1 MQPPKRRK
9 VLIAVE
15 NLSVPFDRRV
25 WLECLALAN
34 AGYQVT
40 VISPRGITTDNKK
53 REKIRGISIYR
64 YRIYQSSG
72 GLLSYILEYLTA
84 IIATAWLTT
93 VVFFREG
100 FDVIQ
105 ICNPPDLLILTAIPF
120 KALGKK
126 IVFDQHDLS
135 PEIYEMHRNG
145 TKGRWVVKVLLFLEK
160 LTYACSDVVIVV
172 NEACRKIAV
181 GRGGKAEKDVFV
193 VRNAPNVESFK
204 GVRTDPALRCGA
216 KYLITYVGMM
226 GPQEGIDILL
236 RGARHLA
243 MEYKRNDFHVLMMG
257 NGTVFETMKQ
267 YAEELGISGRI
278 SFTGHVGYDRVMQ
291 GIASADVCLC
301 PDPKTPLNDK
311 CSLVKVVEYM
321 SLGRPLVAFDLEEVR
336 NSAGDAA
343 LYAQPNDENDFAA
356 KINFLL
362 DAPEARASMGEIG
375 RKRVLNSLTWE
386 HSEQA
391 LYAAYD
397 KVFAGRQQLLQ
408 EVRA

>member
-1 MQPPKRRK
+1 MKASKTGK

-25 WLECLALAN
+25 WRECLALVD
-34 AGYQVT
+34 AGYQVS
-40 VISPRGITTDNKK
+40 VISPKGTTTDNNK
-53 REKIRGISIYR
+53 REKIDGISIYR
-64 YRIYQSSG
+64 YPIYQSRG
-72 GLLSYILEYLTA
+72 GLLSYIIEYLTA
-84 IIATAWLTT
+84 LIATAWLTT

-105 ICNPPDLLILTAIPF
+105 ICNPPDLLVLIALPF

-126 IVFDQHDLS
+126 VVFDQHDLS
-135 PEIYEMHRNG
+135 PEIYEMQNGGVKRN
-145 TKGRWVVKVLLFLEK
+145 WVVRVLLFFER
-160 LTYACSDVVIVV
+160 LTYAWSDIVIVV

-181 GRGGKAEKDVFV
+181 SRGGKAEQDVFI
-193 VRNAPNVESFK
+193 VRNAPAVDSFRSARPDCSLK
-204 GVRTDPALRCGA
+204 CGA

-236 RGARHLA
+236 RSVRYLA
-243 MEYKRNDFHVLMMG
+243 MEYQRNDFHVLMMG
-257 NGTVFETMKQ
+257 NGTVFEGMKD
-267 YAEELGISGRI
+267 YAQELGISQRI

-336 NSAGDAA
+336 ISAGDAA
-343 LYAQPNDENDFAA
+343 LYARPNDEKDFAE
-356 KINFLL
+356 KINLL
-362 DAPEARASMGEIG
+362 LEAPNLRASMGEIG
-375 RKRVLNSLTWE
+375 RERVLNFLTWE
-386 HSEQA
+386 HSKQA

-397 KVFAGRQQLLQ
+397 KAFTGKDGLRQ

>member
-1 MQPPKRRK
+1 MKASKRGK

-25 WLECLALAN
+25 WRECVALAD
-34 AGYQVT
+34 AGYQVS
-40 VISPRGITTDNKK
+40 VISPKGTTTDNNK
-53 REKIRGISIYR
+53 REKINGISIYR
-64 YRIYQSSG
+64 YRIYQSRG
-72 GLLSYILEYLTA
+72 GFLSYIIEYLTA
-84 IIATAWLTT
+84 LIATAWLTT

-105 ICNPPDLLILTAIPF
+105 ICNPPDLLVLTALPF

-126 IVFDQHDLS
+126 VVFDQHDLS
-135 PEIYEMHRNG
+135 PEIYEMHNG
-145 TKGRWVVKVLLFLEK
+145 GVKRSWVVGVLLFFER
-160 LTYACSDVVIVV
+160 LTYARSDIVIVV

-181 GRGGKAEKDVFV
+181 SRGGKAEQDVFI
-193 VRNAPNVESFK
+193 VRNAPAVDSFRSARPDSSLK
-204 GVRTDPALRCGA
+204 CGA

-236 RGARHLA
+236 RSVRYLA

-257 NGTVFETMKQ
+257 NGTVFEAMKD
-267 YAEELGISGRI
+267 YAKELGISQRI

-343 LYAQPNDENDFAA
+343 LYARPNDEKDFAE
-356 KINFLL
+356 KINLLL
-362 DAPEARASMGEIG
+362 DRPDLRTSMSQIG
-375 RKRVLNSLTWE
+375 RERVLSSLTWE
-386 HSEQA
+386 HSIQA

-397 KVFAGRQQLLQ
+397 KAFVIC
-408 EVRA
+408 

>member
-1 MQPPKRRK
+1 VKASKRGK

-25 WLECLALAN
+25 WRECLALAD
-34 AGYQVT
+34 AGYQVS
-40 VISPRGITTDNKK
+40 VISPKGTTTDNNK
-53 REKIRGISIYR
+53 REKIDGISIYR
-64 YRIYQSSG
+64 YRIYQSRG
-72 GLLSYILEYLTA
+72 GFLSYIIEYLTA
-84 IIATAWLTT
+84 LIATAWLTT

-105 ICNPPDLLILTAIPF
+105 ICNPPDLLIFTALPF

-135 PEIYEMHRNG
+135 PEIYDMHNG
-145 TKGRWVVKVLLFLEK
+145 GAKRGWVVKVLLFLER
-160 LTYACSDVVIVV
+160 LTYAWSDIVIVV

-181 GRGGKAEKDVFV
+181 NRGGKADQDVFI
-193 VRNAPNVESFK
+193 VRNAPAIESFESARPDSSLK
-204 GVRTDPALRCGA
+204 CGA

-236 RGARHLA
+236 RGVRYLA
-243 MEYKRNDFHVLMMG
+243 MEYKRNDFHVLIMG
-257 NGTVFETMKQ
+257 NGTMFEAMKK
-267 YAEELGISGRI
+267 YAKELGISRWI

-336 NSAGDAA
+336 ISAGDAA
-343 LYAQPNDENDFAA
+343 LYARPNDEKDFAE
-356 KINFLL
+356 KINLL
-362 DAPEARASMGEIG
+362 LEAPNLRASMGKIG
-375 RKRVLNSLTWE
+375 KERFRNFLTWE
-386 HSEQA
+386 HSKQA

-397 KVFAGRQQLLQ
+397 
-408 EVRA
+408 RAFESKEHLRSDLRA

>member
-1 MQPPKRRK
+1 MKASKRGK

-25 WLECLALAN
+25 WRECVALAD
-34 AGYQVT
+34 AGYQVS
-40 VISPRGITTDNKK
+40 VISPKGTTTDNNK
-53 REKIRGISIYR
+53 REKINGISIYR
-64 YRIYQSSG
+64 YRIYQSRG
-72 GLLSYILEYLTA
+72 GFLSYIIEYLTA
-84 IIATAWLTT
+84 LIATAWLTT

-105 ICNPPDLLILTAIPF
+105 ICNPPDLLVLTALPF

-126 IVFDQHDLS
+126 VVFDQHDLS
-135 PEIYEMHRNG
+135 PEIYEMHNG
-145 TKGRWVVKVLLFLEK
+145 GVKRSWVVGVLLFFER
-160 LTYACSDVVIVV
+160 LTYAWSDIVIVV

-181 GRGGKAEKDVFV
+181 SRGGKAEQDVFI
-193 VRNAPNVESFK
+193 VRNAPAVDSFRSARPDSSLK
-204 GVRTDPALRCGA
+204 CGA

-236 RGARHLA
+236 RSVRYLA

-257 NGTVFETMKQ
+257 NGTVFEAMKD
-267 YAEELGISGRI
+267 YAKELGISQRI

-321 SLGRPLVAFDLEEVR
+321 SLGKPLVAFDLEEVR
-336 NSAGDAA
+336 ISAGDAA
-343 LYAQPNDENDFAA
+343 LYARPNDEKDFAE
-356 KINFLL
+356 KINLL
-362 DAPEARASMGEIG
+362 LEAPNLRASMGEIG
-375 RKRVLNSLTWE
+375 RERVLNFLAWE
-386 HSEQA
+386 HSKQA

-397 KVFAGRQQLLQ
+397 KAFAGKDGLRQ
-408 EVRA
+408 EVCA

>member
-1 MQPPKRRK
+1 VKASKTGK

-25 WLECLALAN
+25 WRECLALVD
-34 AGYQVT
+34 AGYQVS
-40 VISPRGITTDNKK
+40 VISPKGTTTDNNK
-53 REKIRGISIYR
+53 REKIDGISIYR
-64 YRIYQSSG
+64 YPIYQSRG
-72 GLLSYILEYLTA
+72 GLLSYIIEYLTA
-84 IIATAWLTT
+84 LIATAWLTT

-105 ICNPPDLLILTAIPF
+105 ICNPPDLLVLIALPF

-126 IVFDQHDLS
+126 VVFDQHDLS
-135 PEIYEMHRNG
+135 PEIYEMHNGGVKRN
-145 TKGRWVVKVLLFLEK
+145 WVVRVLLFFER
-160 LTYACSDVVIVV
+160 LTYAWSDIVIVV

-181 GRGGKAEKDVFV
+181 SRGGKAEQDVFI
-193 VRNAPNVESFK
+193 VRNAPAVDSFRSARPDSSLK
-204 GVRTDPALRCGA
+204 CGA

-236 RGARHLA
+236 RSVRYLA
-243 MEYKRNDFHVLMMG
+243 MEYQRNDFHVLMMG
-257 NGTVFETMKQ
+257 NGTVFEGMKD
-267 YAEELGISGRI
+267 YAQELGISQRI

-336 NSAGDAA
+336 ISAGDAA
-343 LYAQPNDENDFAA
+343 LYARPNDEKDFAQ
-356 KINFLL
+356 KINLL
-362 DAPEARASMGEIG
+362 LEAPNLRASMGEIG
-375 RKRVLNSLTWE
+375 RERVVNFLTWE
-386 HSEQA
+386 HSKQA

-397 KVFAGRQQLLQ
+397 KAFTGKDGLRQ

>member
-1 MQPPKRRK
+1 VKASKRGK

-25 WLECLALAN
+25 WRECLALAD
-34 AGYQVT
+34 AGYQVS
-40 VISPRGITTDNKK
+40 VISPKGTTIDNNK
-53 REKIRGISIYR
+53 REKIDGISIYR
-64 YRIYQSSG
+64 YRIYQSRG
-72 GLLSYILEYLTA
+72 GLLSYIIEYLTA
-84 IIATAWLTT
+84 LIATAWLTT

-105 ICNPPDLLILTAIPF
+105 ICNPPDLLVLTALPF

-126 IVFDQHDLS
+126 VVFDQHDLS
-135 PEIYEMHRNG
+135 PEIYEMHNG
-145 TKGRWVVKVLLFLEK
+145 GVKSSWVVKILLFFER
-160 LTYACSDVVIVV
+160 LTYAWSDIVIVV

-181 GRGGKAEKDVFV
+181 SRGGKAEQDVFI
-193 VRNAPNVESFK
+193 VRNAPAVDSFRSARPDSSLK
-204 GVRTDPALRCGA
+204 CGA

-236 RGARHLA
+236 RSVRYLA

-257 NGTVFETMKQ
+257 NGTVFEAMKD
-267 YAEELGISGRI
+267 YAKELGISQRI

-336 NSAGDAA
+336 ISAGDAA
-343 LYAQPNDENDFAA
+343 LYARPNDEKDFAE
-356 KINFLL
+356 KINLL
-362 DAPEARASMGEIG
+362 LEAPNLRASMGEIG
-375 RKRVLNSLTWE
+375 RERVLNFLTWE
-386 HSEQA
+386 HSKQA

-397 KVFAGRQQLLQ
+397 KAFAGKEDLR
-408 EVRA
+408 

>member
-1 MQPPKRRK
+1 MKASKRGK

-25 WLECLALAN
+25 WRECLALAD
-34 AGYQVT
+34 AGYQVS
-40 VISPRGITTDNKK
+40 VISPKGTTIDNNK
-53 REKIRGISIYR
+53 REKIDGISIYR
-64 YRIYQSSG
+64 YRIYQSRG
-72 GLLSYILEYLTA
+72 GLLSYIIEYLTA
-84 IIATAWLTT
+84 LIATAWLTT

-105 ICNPPDLLILTAIPF
+105 ICNPPDLLVLTALPF

-126 IVFDQHDLS
+126 VVFDQHDLS
-135 PEIYEMHRNG
+135 PEIYEMHNG
-145 TKGRWVVKVLLFLEK
+145 GVKSSWVVKILLFFER
-160 LTYACSDVVIVV
+160 LTYAWSDIVIVV

-181 GRGGKAEKDVFV
+181 SRGGKAEQDVFI
-193 VRNAPNVESFK
+193 VRNAPAVDSFRSARPDSSLK
-204 GVRTDPALRCGA
+204 CGA

-236 RGARHLA
+236 RSVRYLA

-257 NGTVFETMKQ
+257 NGTVFEAMKD
-267 YAEELGISGRI
+267 YAKELGISQRI

-336 NSAGDAA
+336 ISAGDAA
-343 LYAQPNDENDFAA
+343 LYARPNDEKDFAE
-356 KINFLL
+356 KINLL
-362 DAPEARASMGEIG
+362 LEAPNLRASMGEIG
-375 RKRVLNSLTWE
+375 RERVLNFLTWE
-386 HSEQA
+386 HSKQA
-391 LYAAYD
+391 LYTAYD
-397 KVFAGRQQLLQ
+397 KAFAGKEDLR
-408 EVRA
+408 

>member
-1 MQPPKRRK
+1 MKASKRRK

-15 NLSVPFDRRV
+15 NLSVPFDQRV
-25 WLECLALAN
+25 WRECLALAD
-34 AGYQVT
+34 AGYQVS
-40 VISPRGITTDNKK
+40 VISPKGMTTDNNK
-53 REKIRGISIYR
+53 REEINGISIYR
-64 YRIYQSSG
+64 YRIYQSRG
-72 GLLSYILEYLTA
+72 GILSYVIEYLTA
-84 IIATAWLTT
+84 LIGTAWLTA

-100 FDVIQ
+100 FDLIQ
-105 ICNPPDLLILTAIPF
+105 ICNPPDLLVFTALPF

-135 PEIYEMHRNG
+135 PEIYAMH
-145 TKGRWVVKVLLFLEK
+145 KGGAKTGWVVKVLLVLER
-160 LTYACSDVVIVV
+160 LTYAWSDIVIVV

-181 GRGGKAEKDVFV
+181 KRGGKADQDVFI
-193 VRNAPNVESFK
+193 VRNAPAIESFDSARPDSSLK
-204 GVRTDPALRCGA
+204 CGA

-236 RGARHLA
+236 RGVRYLA
-243 MEYKRNDFHVLMMG
+243 MEYKRNDFHVLIMG
-257 NGTVFETMKQ
+257 NGTMFEAMKK
-267 YAEELGISGRI
+267 YAKELGISRWI

-336 NSAGDAA
+336 ISAGDAA
-343 LYAQPNDENDFAA
+343 LYARPNDEKDFAE
-356 KINFLL
+356 KINLL
-362 DAPEARASMGEIG
+362 LEAPNLRASMGKIG
-375 RKRVLNSLTWE
+375 KERFRKFLTWE
-386 HSEQA
+386 HSKQA

-397 KVFAGRQQLLQ
+397 
-408 EVRA
+408 RAFESKEHLRSDFRA

>member
-1 MQPPKRRK
+1 MKASKRGK

-25 WLECLALAN
+25 WRECVALAD
-34 AGYQVT
+34 AGYQVS
-40 VISPRGITTDNKK
+40 VISPKGTTTDNNK
-53 REKIRGISIYR
+53 REKINGISIYR
-64 YRIYQSSG
+64 YRIYQSRG
-72 GLLSYILEYLTA
+72 GFLSYIIEYLTA
-84 IIATAWLTT
+84 LIATAWLTT

-105 ICNPPDLLILTAIPF
+105 ICNPPDLLVLTALPF

-126 IVFDQHDLS
+126 VVFDQHDLS
-135 PEIYEMHRNG
+135 PEIYEMHNG
-145 TKGRWVVKVLLFLEK
+145 GVKRSWVVGVLLFFDR
-160 LTYACSDVVIVV
+160 LTYARSDIVIVV

-181 GRGGKAEKDVFV
+181 SRGGKAEQDVFI
-193 VRNAPNVESFK
+193 VRNAPAVDSFRSARPDSSLK
-204 GVRTDPALRCGA
+204 CGA

-236 RGARHLA
+236 RSVRYLA

-257 NGTVFETMKQ
+257 NGTVFEAMKD
-267 YAEELGISGRI
+267 YAKELGISQRI

-343 LYAQPNDENDFAA
+343 LYARPNDEKDFAE
-356 KINFLL
+356 KINLLL
-362 DAPEARASMGEIG
+362 DRPDLRTSMSQIG
-375 RKRVLNSLTWE
+375 RERVLSSLTWE
-386 HSEQA
+386 HSIQA

-397 KVFAGRQQLLQ
+397 KAFVIC
-408 EVRA
+408 

>member
-1 MQPPKRRK
+1 VKASKKRK

-15 NLSVPFDRRV
+15 NLSVPFDQRV
-25 WLECLALAN
+25 WRECLALAD
-34 AGYQVT
+34 AGYQVS
-40 VISPRGITTDNKK
+40 VISPKGMTTDNNK
-53 REKIRGISIYR
+53 REKINGISIYR
-64 YRIYQSSG
+64 YRIYQSRG
-72 GLLSYILEYLTA
+72 GLLSYVIEYLTA
-84 IIATAWLTT
+84 LIGTAWLTT

-100 FDVIQ
+100 FDLIQ
-105 ICNPPDLLILTAIPF
+105 ICNPPDLLVLTALPF

-135 PEIYEMHRNG
+135 PEIYDMHNG
-145 TKGRWVVKVLLFLEK
+145 GAKRSWVAKVLLLFER
-160 LTYACSDVVIVV
+160 LTYAWSDIVIVV

-181 GRGGKAEKDVFV
+181 SRGGKAQQDVFI
-193 VRNAPNVESFK
+193 VRNAPAVESFGSARPDSSLK
-204 GVRTDPALRCGA
+204 CGA

-236 RGARHLA
+236 RGVRYLA
-243 MEYKRNDFHVLMMG
+243 MEYKRDDFHVLIMG
-257 NGTVFETMKQ
+257 NGTMFGAMKE
-267 YAEELGISGRI
+267 YAKELGISRRI

-336 NSAGDAA
+336 ISAGDAA
-343 LYAQPNDENDFAA
+343 LYARPNDEKDFAE
-356 KINFLL
+356 KINLL
-362 DAPEARASMGEIG
+362 LEAPNLRASMGKIG
-375 RKRVLNSLTWE
+375 KERFRNFLTWE
-386 HSEQA
+386 HSKQA

-397 KVFAGRQQLLQ
+397 
-408 EVRA
+408 RAFGSKEHLRSDLRV